1 MKLHHIAIWTFRLEE
16 LKEFYVRFFGGKSN
30 EKYINPKKG
39 FESYFVSFGEG
50 TDLELMS
57 RTDVQNTPIEENR
70 VGLTHFAFTFPS
82 QEEVL
87 RFTEQMR
94 SEGYI
99 MAGEPRTS
107 GDGYFESV
115 VLDPDGNRIECVYQK
130 ATEGE
135 EKTETAIGTET
146 RTSIKTEIGTE
157 TSIERETVIESAT
170 EVGTN
175 SEIGTNTE
183 IESIPSVTLH
193 TERLLLR
200 PFEEKDAESFFACC
214 QNPNLGNNAGWP
226 PHRTLDESRRILHS
240 TFINQ
245 EGIWAMILKDTQQ
258 LIGSVGIIPDP
269 KRENPQVRMLGY
281 WLGETYWGKGYMTEA
296 VQGVLKYGFE
306 KLKLSLITATCY
318 PHNKRSQKVLK
329 KNGFIFEGTL
339 HQAEL
344 TYNGNIYD
352 HQCYYLPG
360 ISQPTSEDYEEILHV
375 WETSVRHTHDFLTE
389 EDILFYKPLVRKHY
403 LPAVELFV
411 IRNASGKIVAF
422 MGLSDELIEMLF
434 VHPDEQGKG
443 YGKRLVEYAKDKKQM
458 DKVDVNEQNERALQF
473 YLHLGFRIIGRDKT
487 DSMGKPFPILHL
499 QLSEANPGNRD

>member
-39 FESYFVSFGEG
+39 FESYFISFGEG

-94 SEGYI
+94 SEGYTI
-99 MAGEPRTS
+99 AGEPRTS

-115 VLDPDGNRIECVYQK
+115 VLDPDGNRIECVYRKTANESKNK
-130 ATEGE
+130 ARQ
-135 EKTETAIGTET
+135 ETD
-146 RTSIKTEIGTE
+146 
-157 TSIERETVIESAT
+157 
-170 EVGTN
+170 
-175 SEIGTNTE
+175 
-183 IESIPSVTLH
+183 IESIPPVTLH
-193 TERLLLR
+193 TERLFLR
-200 PFEEKDAESFFACC
+200 PFEERDAETFFTCC

-245 EGIWAMILKDTQQ
+245 EGIWAVILKDTKQ

-269 KRENPQVRMLGY
+269 KRENLQVRMLGY
-281 WLGETYWGKGYMTEA
+281 WLDESYWGKGYMTEA
-296 VQGVLKYGFE
+296 VQGVLNYGFE
-306 KLKLSLITATCY
+306 ELRLSLITATCY

-329 KNGFIFEGTL
+329 KNGFIYEGTL

-360 ISQPTSEDYEEILHV
+360 ISQPTPEDYDEILHV
-375 WETSVRHTHDFLTE
+375 WEMSVRHTHDFLTE
-389 EDILFYKPLVRKHY
+389 EHTQFYKPLVRKHY

-411 IRNASGKIVAF
+411 IRNANGKIAAF

-443 YGKRLVEYAKDKKQM
+443 YGKRLMEYARDKKHM
-458 DKVDVNEQNERALQF
+458 DKVDVNEQNEKALQF
-473 YLHLGFRIIGRDKT
+473 YLHLGFQVIGRDET

-499 QLSEANPGNRD
+499 QLPEADSANRD

>member
-39 FESYFVSFGEG
+39 FESYFISFGEG

-94 SEGYI
+94 SEGYTI
-99 MAGEPRTS
+99 AGEPRTS

-115 VLDPDGNRIECVYQK
+115 VLDPDGNRIECVYRKTANESKNK
-130 ATEGE
+130 ARQ
-135 EKTETAIGTET
+135 ETD
-146 RTSIKTEIGTE
+146 
-157 TSIERETVIESAT
+157 IE
-170 EVGTN
+170 N
-175 SEIGTNTE
+175 
-183 IESIPSVTLH
+183 IPPVTLH
-193 TERLLLR
+193 TERLFLR
-200 PFEEKDAESFFACC
+200 PFEERDAETFFACC

-245 EGIWAMILKDTQQ
+245 EGIWAVILKDTKQ

-281 WLGETYWGKGYMTEA
+281 WLDESYWGKGYMTEA
-296 VQGVLKYGFE
+296 VQGVLNYGFE
-306 KLKLSLITATCY
+306 ELRLSLITATCY

-329 KNGFIFEGTL
+329 KNGFIAVTEVSWFTPERP
-339 HQAEL
+339 AEIEDFWMDAYPEINTIPAKTAQMEKAGYIPTAHFIL
-344 TYNGNIYD
+344 PEKCWTEHFYAPQVSLQEAFLKEHPENNAVKDFIANQRYEQSLY
-352 HQCYYLPG
+352 HKYKEYYG
-360 ISQPTSEDYEEILHV
+360 YV
-375 WETSVRHTHDFLTE
+375 
-389 EDILFYKPLVRKHY
+389 FY
-403 LPAVELFV
+403 
-411 IRNASGKIVAF
+411 IG
-422 MGLSDELIEMLF
+422 
-434 VHPDEQGKG
+434 Q
-443 YGKRLVEYAKDKKQM
+443 KR
-458 DKVDVNEQNERALQF
+458 
-473 YLHLGFRIIGRDKT
+473 
-487 DSMGKPFPILHL
+487 
-499 QLSEANPGNRD
+499 

>member
-30 EKYINPKKG
+30 EKYVNPKKG
-39 FESYFVSFGEG
+39 FESYFISFGEG

-94 SEGYI
+94 SEGYTI
-99 MAGEPRTS
+99 AGEPRTS

-115 VLDPDGNRIECVYQK
+115 VLDPDGNRIECVYQRK
-130 ATEGE
+130 ATEE
-135 EKTETAIGTET
+135 KEKTETAINTET
-146 RTSIKTEIGTE
+146 GRAIETVTAIESETE
-157 TSIERETVIESAT
+157 TAIKSET
-170 EVGTN
+170 EVGQ
-175 SEIGTNTE
+175 ETE
-183 IESIPSVTLH
+183 IESIPPITLH
-193 TERLLLR
+193 TERLFLR
-200 PFEEKDAESFFACC
+200 PFEEKDSEAFFSCC

-226 PHRTLDESRRILHS
+226 PHRTLDESRQILHS

-245 EGIWAMILKDTQQ
+245 EGVWAVMLKDTKQ
-258 LIGSVGIIPDP
+258 LIGSVGIIFDP

-281 WLGETYWGKGYMTEA
+281 WLDETYWGKGYMTEA

-306 KLKLSLITATCY
+306 ELKLSLITATCY

-329 KNGFIFEGTL
+329 KNGFIYEGTL

-344 TYNGNIYD
+344 TYNGNIFD

-360 ISQPTSEDYEEILHV
+360 ISQPTPQDYDEILHV
-375 WETSVRHTHDFLTE
+375 WEMSVRHTHDFLTE
-389 EDILFYKPLVRKHY
+389 EHIQFYKPLVRKHY

-411 IRNASGKIVAF
+411 IRNANGKIAAF

-443 YGKRLVEYAKDKKQM
+443 YGKRLIEYARDKKQM
-458 DKVDVNEQNERALQF
+458 DKVDVNEQNEKALQF
-473 YLHLGFRIIGRDKT
+473 YLHLGFEIIGRDET
-487 DSMGKPFPILHL
+487 DSMGKPYPILHL
-499 QLSEANPGNRD
+499 QLPEANSSNRG